1 LIRVQEQSECLPRL
15 CCSPNHGVVLQF
27 SALDP
32 SGTEMFPVITM
43 EREGCCSKL
52 CLGNAVCC
60 DLCANEAFVHAG
72 SVLMTAEHPP
82 GKLPKHNVIGRCKV
96 PVPFGGGLTPTIQV
110 MDRTATSDTHW
121 ANATGPTC
129 FGGCSELCC
138 SVPFAVH
145 RVANGNGKVGLD
157 LLSVATISKIKPIT
171 LGAMARE
178 LLSDSDIYELE
189 IHDPTI
195 TPQQRATLI
204 GTALLMDYMF
214 FEKDM
219 DCLKCDSQGN
229 IVFNLFNM
237 FCCGVLWPCTMSIP
251 TRG

>member
-1 LIRVQEQSECLPRL
+1 
-15 CCSPNHGVVLQF
+15 
-27 SALDP
+27 
-32 SGTEMFPVITM
+32 M
-43 EREGCCSKL
+43 
-52 CLGNAVCC
+52 
-60 DLCANEAFVHAG
+60 
-72 SVLMTAEHPP
+72 
-82 GKLPKHNVIGRCKV
+82 
-96 PVPFGGGLTPTIQV
+96 PFGGGLTPTIQV

-157 LLSVATISKIKPIT
+157 LLSVATISKIKPKT

-178 LLSDSDIYELE
+178 LPSDSDIYELE